1 MPGINE
7 DADDLKDKICY
18 LLNNGGG
25 VILFDCARKYRQI
38 IPMGEYLK
46 KQDMDSFLQR
56 LEKIAEGISPPP

>member
-1 MPGINE
+1 MTGINE

-56 LEKIAEGISPPP
+56 L